1 MATSMLASEMEMTDG
16 QIDDLANK
24 LRDAARKHRD
34 EVSKDHAQEALR
46 SENIGMRL
54 FATFRALVEE
64 LSKQIVHV
72 VSVNRARSPRAAL
85 KASGRKLYV
94 TDSVVDAMPRL
105 TGDKV
110 RLVYFKPD
118 PSAYKNGLL
127 SCDRL
132 AKEDEKSGLVP
143 DPPAPIDDNAAN
155 PKFADTTPN
164 GCQWIDADGN
174 YCYATFIRWVDGRIV
189 RVNRCDSDWRD
200 GLSFA
205 GVPQESLPSG
215 T

>member
-72 VSVNRARSPRAAL
+72 VSVNRARSPRATL

-110 RLVYFKPD
+110 RLVY
-118 PSAYKNGLL
+118 
-127 SCDRL
+127 
-132 AKEDEKSGLVP
+132 
-143 DPPAPIDDNAAN
+143 
-155 PKFADTTPN
+155 
-164 GCQWIDADGN
+164 
-174 YCYATFIRWVDGRIV
+174 
-189 RVNRCDSDWRD
+189 
-200 GLSFA
+200 
-205 GVPQESLPSG
+205 
-215 T
+215 